1 MSRGYKKAKTAGA
14 ARTTRQF
21 RFDESLALFQY
32 MLSLFGCTSLDS
44 LCEGMKDETWEG
56 WDEQNISRYYY
67 FLTTRL
73 FEYPGI
79 TKEQLLRY
87 DQNITSQTM
96 AISGRRGAFRW
107 KYFQYMALLF
117 SEIYLDKYFNDPQGL
132 LDGLNAQVTLLNS
145 EREAADKLPPYVLD
159 DLNKVAFWQ
168 ATGSGKTLIMHVNI
182 LQYRHYLEKA
192 GKHATL
198 NRVILL
204 TPNEGLS
211 EQHNGEFKLSS
222 LPADIFNKESGSLY
236 AGQEISIIDIHKLK
250 EEGKEKT
257 VS

>member
-1 MSRGYKKAKTAGA
+1 
-14 ARTTRQF
+14 
-21 RFDESLALFQY
+21 
-32 MLSLFGCTSLDS
+32 MLSLFGCQTLDT

-87 DQNITSQTM
+87 DQNITSHTM

-145 EREAADKLPPYVLD
+145 EREAADKLPSYVLD

-168 ATGSGKTLIMHVNI
+168 ATGSGKTLIGHINYYQFMQYGLFAPDNI
-182 LQYRHYLEKA
+182 L
-192 GKHATL
+192 
-198 NRVILL
+198 
-204 TPNEGLS
+204 
-211 EQHNGEFKLSS
+211 F
-222 LPADIFNKESGSLY
+222 IFFSHSFL
-236 AGQEISIIDIHKLK
+236 Q
-250 EEGKEKT
+250 
-257 VS
+257 